1 MILEPASL
9 RLFTASDINATEFET
24 MAIKIFAPAKKKFV
38 TMPISAVFIIVFSR
52 LPSLK
57 SIMLRFLFIF
67 GVLYRV
73 LTSKPKFYKMRAFK
87 TSFET

>member
-9 RLFTASDINATEFET
+9 RLFTASDIRATGFET
-24 MAIKIFAPAKKKFV
+24 MAIKIFTAAKKKFV

-57 SIMLRFLFIF
+57 SIILRFLFIF
-67 GVLYRV
+67 GEIISL
-73 LTSKPKFYKMRAFK
+73 LDIKAKIL
-87 TSFET
+87 